1 MYASLSKYLRTVLLL
16 VISAMLVVAC
26 NRIDLAYRNLDMLV
40 PWSLNDYLS
49 MNRQQKTW
57 LNDRLKQQLAWHCRT
72 QLPGYLTWID
82 EIQAMV
88 ASNAVTDQQLQVRTQ
103 EARQAI
109 AKVAEQIT
117 PSAAELLRSMD
128 DEQVREMREAF
139 ADDIRERQAKYVN
152 TPLARQI
159 ERRAERMEKRLS
171 TWLGELS
178 AQQKLRVMTWSQ
190 SLGEQNRQWIANRAH
205 WQAQF
210 SAAMDQRYSDSFE
223 PRLEILLKKRE
234 SLWTPEYRIAFQRTE
249 QEARR
254 LLVDVMAQSSEQ
266 QRQHLEQKLGQVR
279 QSFSEL
285 KCLKG

>member
-1 MYASLSKYLRTVLLL
+1 MYACLSKYLRTVLLL
-16 VISAMLVVAC
+16 VISALLVVAC

-57 LNDRLKQQLAWHCRT
+57 LNERLKQQLAWHCRT

-88 ASNAVTDQQLQVRTQ
+88 ASNAITDQQLRVRTE

-109 AKVAEQIT
+109 AKVADQIT

-178 AQQKLRVMTWSQ
+178 PQQRLRVMTWSQ
-190 SLGEQNRQWIANRAH
+190 GLGEQNRQWIANRAH

-210 SAAMDQRYSDSFE
+210 SAAMDQRHSDSFE

-266 QRQHLEQKLGQVR
+266 QRQHLEQKLAQVR

>member
-1 MYASLSKYLRTVLLL
+1 MYACLSKYLRTVLLL
-16 VISAMLVVAC
+16 VISALLVIAC
-26 NRIDLAYRNLDMLV
+26 NRVDLAYRNLDMLV

-82 EIQAMV
+82 KIQAMV

-234 SLWTPEYRIAFQRTE
+234 SL
-249 QEARR
+249 
-254 LLVDVMAQSSEQ
+254 
-266 QRQHLEQKLGQVR
+266 
-279 QSFSEL
+279 
-285 KCLKG
+285 